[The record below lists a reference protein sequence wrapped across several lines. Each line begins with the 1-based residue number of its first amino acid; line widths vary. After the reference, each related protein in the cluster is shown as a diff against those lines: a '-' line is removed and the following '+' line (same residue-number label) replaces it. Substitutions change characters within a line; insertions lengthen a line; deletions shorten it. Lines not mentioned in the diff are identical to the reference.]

1 MSYERKAFSVRSGK
15 IKIKVSKTV
24 QKRILSGDPW
34 VRFYQMKDRKV
45 SGAAGDLGVVYDS
58 ANKFLAIGL
67 FDPYSDI
74 RLRILQ
80 TRKPVIIDRD
90 FFMERLHSA
99 AVLREGLEGGAT
111 TGYRLVNGENDALPG
126 LVVDRY
132 AETQIVKVYTSA
144 WLPHLPILMALL
156 TEEFGA
162 QRLVLRL
169 SRHVQK
175 VDAGG
180 YRDGQVLAGA
190 PLAGPVEF
198 LENGLRFTADVLAGQ
213 KTGFFLDQRDNRQ
226 EVRQRASGKTVL
238 NVFSYSGGFSVYALA
253 GECESVTE
261 LEISRPALDG
271 ARANAVLNF
280 GKEVAS
286 SGRFSQIQGDAF
298 EVLERLHTE
307 GKTFDLVILDP
318 PAFAKS
324 KKDKPNALR
333 AYQRLVQLGA
343 RVTSKYG
350 ILFAAS
356 CSAPVEAD
364 EFYRAVEQGL
374 KSAGRT
380 ARSQIKTGHAPDHP
394 VTFREGAYLKGVFL
408 ELSA

>member
-1 MSYERKAFSVRSGK
+1 MRSGK

-24 QKRILSGDPW
+24 QKRILNGDPW

-45 SGAAGDLGVVYDS
+45 SGSAGELGVVYDS

-90 FFMERLHSA
+90 FFMQRLRSA
-99 AVLREGLEGGAT
+99 AALRQGLTAEGTA
-111 TGYRLVNGENDALPG
+111 GYRLVNGENDALPG

-144 WLPHLPILMALL
+144 WLPHLPILVALL

-162 QRLVLRL
+162 ERLILRL

-180 YRDGQVLAGA
+180 YADGQVLAGA
-190 PLAGPVEF
+190 PLASPVEF
-198 LENGLRFTADVLAGQ
+198 LENGLRFTADVVAGQ

-226 EVRQRASGKTVL
+226 EVRRRAEGKTVL

-253 GECESVTE
+253 GKCESVTE
-261 LEISRPALDG
+261 LEISRPALEA

-280 GKEVAS
+280 GEEVVT
-286 SGRFSQIQGDAF
+286 SGRFSQLQGDAF
-298 EVLERLHTE
+298 EVLERLHAE
-307 GKTFDLVILDP
+307 GRTFDLVILDP

-333 AYQRLVQLGA
+333 AYQRLAQAGA
-343 RVTSKYG
+343 RVTSKHG
-350 ILFAAS
+350 TLFAAS
-356 CSAPVEAD
+356 CSAPVGAE

-380 ARSQIKTGHAPDHP
+380 TKNELKTGHALDHP
-394 VTFREGAYLKGVFL
+394 VNFREGAYLKGVFL
-408 ELSA
+408 GFSD